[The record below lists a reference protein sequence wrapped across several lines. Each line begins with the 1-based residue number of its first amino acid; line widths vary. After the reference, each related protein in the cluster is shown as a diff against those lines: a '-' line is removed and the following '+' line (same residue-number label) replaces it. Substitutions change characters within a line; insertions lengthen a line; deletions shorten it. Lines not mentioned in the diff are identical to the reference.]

1 MKYYNLILDGMF
13 VINSFIVIIID
24 LLLIISLF
32 GSLFGIVD
40 ISNKQL
46 ITIGVILILY
56 GIEGYLVGKRQK
68 TGEKNK

>member
-13 VINSFIVIIID
+13 VINSFMVIIID
-24 LLLIISLF
+24 LLLII
-32 GSLFGIVD
+32 SLFGIVD

>member
-24 LLLIISLF
+24 LLLII
-32 GSLFGIVD
+32 SLFGIVD